1 MNYFNFWAISQ
12 VRIIFHF
19 DFSLFLSAKTETTIS
34 PTLPLVK
41 FRGSGVNYSIVGNKE
56 ASLNAMKKD
65 FIYY

>member
-19 DFSLFLSAKTETTIS
+19 DFSLFLSAKTEITIS

-41 FRGSGVNYSIVGNKE
+41 FRVFSIVGNKE
-56 ASLNAMKKD
+56 ASLNAMKKEL
-65 FIYY
+65 IYY